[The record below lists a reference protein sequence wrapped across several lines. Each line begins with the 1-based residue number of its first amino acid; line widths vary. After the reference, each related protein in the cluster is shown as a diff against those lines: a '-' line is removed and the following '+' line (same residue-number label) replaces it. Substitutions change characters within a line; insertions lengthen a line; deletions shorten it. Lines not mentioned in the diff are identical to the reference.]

1 MAKGPITLCELA
13 KQIGVT
19 PATMTY
25 YRRLGFLND
34 ALIFK
39 PGKKRP
45 LVDSVKAKKLI
56 RQYKDP
62 AYSKKTMSG
71 QTIATSGKAMSR
83 AKLKIEQLKAA
94 KLKLDLEIKQ
104 GKRISKFEVND
115 KAFRA
120 AREMRD
126 VLQNIPS
133 RTAAILSAESDEKK
147 CREILLKEVEPI
159 LDEFERKLMEL

>member
-1 MAKGPITLCELA
+1 MAKRLKTLSAFA

-45 LVDSVKAKKLI
+45 LVDSVKAKQLI
-56 RQYKDP
+56 QQYKNP
-62 AYSKKTMSG
+62 AYDKTGHLKETSSKELNRS
-71 QTIATSGKAMSR
+71 
-83 AKLKIEQLKAA
+83 KLKIEQLKAA

-104 GKRISKFEVND
+104 GKRVSKFEVND

-126 VLQNIPS
+126 ALLNIPA

-147 CREILLKEVEPI
+147 CQKIIQKEIKPI
-159 LDEFERKLMEL
+159 LKEFERKLMQI